1 MPFAEPETALATTIG
16 LTVGE
21 IIVRKKMSLPAACK
35 RPFTNFQS
43 LTRRLNDLQLDEPM
57 NEIHREPFAL
67 SYALSAMES
76 GFQCASC
83 GEWNTTSVDES
94 AGRRQSY
101 VEDCQVCCKPN
112 VLRVEYDNSSQEFFI
127 TAELE

>member
-1 MPFAEPETALATTIG
+1 MNPP
-16 LTVGE
+16 
-21 IIVRKKMSLPAACK
+21 KKPHYKS
-35 RPFTNFQS
+35 S
-43 LTRRLNDLQLDEPM
+43 HRRDVASNV
-57 NEIHREPFAL
+57 
-67 SYALSAMES
+67 SSTYTCCMEG

-112 VLRVEYDNSSQEFFI
+112 VLRIDYDNSAQEFFI
-127 TAELE
+127 AAELE